1 LLTKPNYN
9 WILGNQLIDVSSGI
23 SLKISPFFKMENQ
36 KNASWGKIICKI
48 DCHLFESAPRDHL

>member
-1 LLTKPNYN
+1 M
-9 WILGNQLIDVSSGI
+9 LGNQLIGVSSGI